1 MKPILESGGDTEITA
16 AAAQT
21 PKEIGVLA
29 GAGRD
34 QLARRG
40 HEIDRQ
46 KVVAGQSIAAHQPTE
61 AATQR

>member
-1 MKPILESGGDTEITA
+1 MNPVPERGGNAEIAA

-21 PKEIGVLA
+21 PKEIRVLA

-40 HEIDRQ
+40 HEIERK

-61 AATQR
+61 AAEC